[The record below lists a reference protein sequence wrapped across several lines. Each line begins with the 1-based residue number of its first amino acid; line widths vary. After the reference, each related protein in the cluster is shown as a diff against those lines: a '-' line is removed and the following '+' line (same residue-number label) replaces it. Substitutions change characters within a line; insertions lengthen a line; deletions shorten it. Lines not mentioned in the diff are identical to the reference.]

1 MIVASPAYASDN
13 PQYLKNFTR
22 GDYHG
27 TVIWNWQQALMIQGE
42 GQGEKIGGG
51 GGGHDTR

>member
-1 MIVASPAYASDN
+1 M
-13 PQYLKNFTR
+13 R
-22 GDYHG
+22 GRG
-27 TVIWNWQQALMIQGE
+27 KRLAEGGGVMIQGE